1 MARSFYESQ
10 KSFRAALCDSFNT
23 PLALDV
29 LRELVSRTN
38 VYINTQGSK
47 VNVDLVE
54 TVAQWISRML
64 RMFGLGEGG
73 SAEVG
78 WGQENKESG
87 ATNVRHIPYL

>member
-1 MARSFYESQ
+1 M
-10 KSFRAALCDSFNT
+10 
-23 PLALDV
+23 
-29 LRELVSRTN
+29 
-38 VYINTQGSK
+38 
-47 VNVDLVE
+47 NVDLVE